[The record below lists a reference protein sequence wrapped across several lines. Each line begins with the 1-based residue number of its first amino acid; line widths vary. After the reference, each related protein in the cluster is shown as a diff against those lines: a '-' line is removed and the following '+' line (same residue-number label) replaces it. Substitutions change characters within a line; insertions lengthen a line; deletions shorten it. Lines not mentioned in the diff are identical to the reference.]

1 MIPILIFH
9 TGKTYYLRYV
19 IEQARLYNPENAI
32 FLVSDE
38 STKDLTEGLCSHELM
53 KDYHERVDEFL
64 KVYEHHSTC
73 SVQFETF
80 CFSRWFIMYEFM
92 EKHQLNQAVSID
104 SDFLLY
110 DSVDEIFKLNTDF
123 DFNICGKGCSPHC
136 TMFSI
141 ASLKN
146 FCDFIMEMYSDGDLN
161 KQVVEE
167 FEIKHS
173 AGIEGGI
180 CDMTAFRWYEKT
192 HPGSSVNMT
201 IPMNGRAIDDSLYSS
216 SGYEKDLNH
225 KMPFKNKVPKKI
237 LWKDEQPYGIW
248 EETGENIRF
257 MGLHLQGAAKLR
269 MYKFLHDRNK
279 KRRGLVFAIKWF
291 SNPEILKFVI
301 QTLRK
306 NQKLIIKKIRRSK

>member
-1 MIPILIFH
+1 
-9 TGKTYYLRYV
+9 
-19 IEQARLYNPENAI
+19 
-32 FLVSDE
+32 
-38 STKDLTEGLCSHELM
+38 
-53 KDYHERVDEFL
+53 
-64 KVYEHHSTC
+64 
-73 SVQFETF
+73 
-80 CFSRWFIMYEFM
+80 
-92 EKHQLNQAVSID
+92 
-104 SDFLLY
+104 
-110 DSVDEIFKLNTDF
+110 
-123 DFNICGKGCSPHC
+123 
-136 TMFSI
+136 
-141 ASLKN
+141 
-146 FCDFIMEMYSDGDLN
+146 MEMYSDGELN

-180 CDMTAFRWYEKT
+180 CDMTAFRWYEKI

-279 KRRGLVFAIKWF
+279 KRRGVVFAIKWF
-291 SNPEILKFVI
+291 SNPEILKFVL